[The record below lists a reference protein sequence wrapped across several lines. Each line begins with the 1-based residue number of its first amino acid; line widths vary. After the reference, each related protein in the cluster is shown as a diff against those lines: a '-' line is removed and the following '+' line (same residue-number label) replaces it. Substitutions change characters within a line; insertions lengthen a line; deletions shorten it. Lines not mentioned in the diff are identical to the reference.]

1 MLCEAPGVHDVKT
14 PQKTSSTNFKSKQLH
29 TTIMP
34 IVKHNR
40 YFDAFVKDE
49 LPSSVA
55 GKVFVITG
63 TTSGSGFVA
72 ARTVLLKGGEVV
84 ALNRKS
90 SRVESATAR
99 LLQGKDD
106 GEPPP
111 PGKLVN
117 VECDLQDFASVRS
130 AIGEI
135 KTKYTRIYCL
145 VHNAGIGIDDKGEVT
160 VDGYNKI
167 AQTNSLSQFLL
178 TAELFP
184 LLVKQAAT
192 AASDDIVEAPR
203 IVNMSSG
210 AKDMVGKRG
219 IDEKLFSKL
228 GEEEKN
234 IGGSEMNRYAQTK
247 LANVLFIHALHEKLR
262 QSKNMDAQKILAI
275 SANPGAMGKD
285 MTEEFGWLLRQMFYL
300 FIRMTGQSNEDGA
313 MGLLVGMMSP
323 KAKSGVLYGPKN
335 AGMSGPAVPNEPPKK
350 HDHDA
355 KSMEMLWKVS
365 EEAVGF
371 KFDM

>member
-1 MLCEAPGVHDVKT
+1 MAVQEI
-14 PQKTSSTNFKSKQLH
+14 KSK
-29 TTIMP
+29 
-34 IVKHNR
+34 
-40 YFDAFVKDE
+40 Y
-49 LPSSVA
+49 
-55 GKVFVITG
+55 
-63 TTSGSGFVA
+63 
-72 ARTVLLKGGEVV
+72 
-84 ALNRKS
+84 
-90 SRVESATAR
+90 
-99 LLQGKDD
+99 
-106 GEPPP
+106 
-111 PGKLVN
+111 
-117 VECDLQDFASVRS
+117 
-130 AIGEI
+130 
-135 KTKYTRIYCL
+135 KYIYCL
-145 VHNAGIGIDDKGEVT
+145 ACNAGIMMTPDQAT
-160 VDGYNKI
+160 TDGCDTQM
-167 AQTNSLSQFLL
+167 QTNHLSHFLL

-184 LLVKQAAT
+184 LLVKQAAL

-262 QSKNMDAQKILAI
+262 QSKNKDAQKILAI

-300 FIRMTGQSNEDGA
+300 FIRMTGQSNEDGT

>member
-1 MLCEAPGVHDVKT
+1 
-14 PQKTSSTNFKSKQLH
+14 
-29 TTIMP
+29 MP

-106 GEPPP
+106 GGPPP

-135 KTKYTRIYCL
+135 KTKYTR
-145 VHNAGIGIDDKGEVT
+145 
-160 VDGYNKI
+160 
-167 AQTNSLSQFLL
+167 
-178 TAELFP
+178 
-184 LLVKQAAT
+184 
-192 AASDDIVEAPR
+192 
-203 IVNMSSG
+203 
-210 AKDMVGKRG
+210 
-219 IDEKLFSKL
+219 L
-228 GEEEKN
+228 GEP
-234 IGGSEMNRYAQTK
+234 ITFM
-247 LANVLFIHALHEKLR
+247 I
-262 QSKNMDAQKILAI
+262 I
-275 SANPGAMGKD
+275 
-285 MTEEFGWLLRQMFYL
+285 
-300 FIRMTGQSNEDGA
+300 IR
-313 MGLLVGMMSP
+313 
-323 KAKSGVLYGPKN
+323 
-335 AGMSGPAVPNEPPKK
+335 
-350 HDHDA
+350 
-355 KSMEMLWKVS
+355 
-365 EEAVGF
+365 
-371 KFDM
+371 